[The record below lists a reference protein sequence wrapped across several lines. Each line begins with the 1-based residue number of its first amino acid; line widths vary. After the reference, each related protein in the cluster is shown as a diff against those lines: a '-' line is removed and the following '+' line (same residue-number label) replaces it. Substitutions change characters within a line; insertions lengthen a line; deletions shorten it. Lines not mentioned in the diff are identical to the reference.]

1 MAFLSPGS
9 STEAAPMEML
19 VMKFVAFSSSALL
32 VTGNFVIVL
41 AKAPEV
47 DFNYAGVWPT
57 TLRLK
62 TNYAFATV
70 AAGGVAEANA
80 SI

>member
-47 DFNYAGVWPT
+47 DFNYAGV
-57 TLRLK
+57 
-62 TNYAFATV
+62 
-70 AAGGVAEANA
+70 
-80 SI
+80 